1 MSIDAGNTLTIKNMK
16 MKNQLVVA
24 ALSAAVAFTS
34 VEAGLSKAQTAAIG
48 KSFASIP
55 KAEYAAKAAE
65 LVSQAAAVD
74 KQDTALAA
82 VKGAMAKAPA
92 TAPVVVGAIAQ
103 LTPEF
108 APAVAAAAA
117 KLSPAQADTIAKAAA
132 QAAPAQAEKIMLA
145 VIESAP
151 KSTRSIAEAVVNSV
165 PSVVSNSKVFRVRGG
180 QSIADGPPGLVTSG
194 SRIASWQLIN
204 GQYVFVLDIPFQ
216 PGAPN
221 NAGGQTQGG
230 DPLRPYGSP

>member
-1 MSIDAGNTLTIKNMK
+1 MEIDAGNTLTIKNMK

-34 VEAGLSKAQTAAIG
+34 LEAGLSKSQTAAIG

-103 LTPEF
+103 LAPEF

-145 VIESAP
+145 VIESTP
-151 KSTRSIAEAVVNSV
+151 KSTRAISEAVVNSV
-165 PSVVSNSKVFRVRGG
+165 PSMVSNSKIFRVRGG
-180 QSIADGPPGLVTSG
+180 QSIADGPPGLITS
-194 SRIASWQLIN
+194 SFRIVSFQIVN
-204 GQYVFVLDIPFQ
+204 GQYVFVVEVTFPAGTPID
-216 PGAPN
+216 
-221 NAGGQTQGG
+221 AGGATPGG
-230 DPLRPYGSP
+230 DPYGRP